1 MIRLTFSI
9 KHLPIK
15 VCEATINSMQLDLG
29 SDPRTDILLRAQATL
44 IERFGRIVRPADK
57 RRSPEWVLVHGVIG
71 AQTKTAAS
79 NASTDGLLEEYGSWE
94 AVAAAP
100 VEELEKRLH
109 RQTFPSVAA
118 RRLKDCLGAIIKAR
132 GSVDLRHLSNL
143 ETAEAM
149 AWLETLPGV
158 ARKNSAGVM
167 NASTFNRR
175 AMVIDGHHRRIMQ
188 RMGIVPPKAD
198 TARTYDALMPIVP
211 EEWSAEDMDEH
222 HLLLKKLGQTCCR
235 PRKAE
240 CDDCPVRADCKFAAG
255 RL

>member
-1 MIRLTFSI
+1 
-9 KHLPIK
+9 
-15 VCEATINSMQLDLG
+15 MQFDLG
-29 SDPRTDILLRAQATL
+29 PDPRTDILRRLQAAL
-44 IERFGRIVRPADK
+44 IAAFGRIVRPADK

-79 NASTDGLLEEYGSWE
+79 NASTDGLLAEYGSWE

-100 VEELEKRLH
+100 VTDLEARLQ

-118 RRLKDCLGAIIKAR
+118 KRLKDCLGAIIAAR

-143 ETAEAM
+143 PTDEAM
-149 AWLETLPGV
+149 VWLEALPGV

-167 NASTFNRR
+167 NASTFARK

-188 RMGIVPPKAD
+188 RMGVVPAKAD

-211 EEWSAEDMDEH
+211 PEWSAADMDEH
-222 HLLLKKLGQTCCR
+222 HLLLKKLGQTHCR
-235 PRKAE
+235 PRKPLCEGCPARQ
-240 CDDCPVRADCKFAAG
+240 DCQTDG
-255 RL
+255 ITG